1 MPPLRTANFDRLQ
14 ALLAERILI
23 LDGAMGTM
31 LQRYKLTEEQVRGE
45 RFHGHHK
52 DLVRFSDILCLTHP
66 QKITEIHRQYLAAG
80 ADIIETN
87 TFGASFVGME
97 EFELPRELVREINT
111 AAVRCAR
118 QAADEWNE
126 RTPGRPRF
134 VAGSIGPTARQM
146 AISTRVDDPAWRGTT
161 FDAMVD
167 SYFEQCEALVAAGVD
182 LLLPETFI
190 DTLNL
195 KACLFAIQKL
205 CEARGERIP
214 VMASGTF
221 GPGGVTFVSGQS
233 VEAFWNALANVPL
246 LTIGMNCALGPETM
260 RPQVEELARVST
272 VGVHAY
278 PNAGLP
284 NEMGQYD
291 LGPAQMAEL
300 VGEWAD
306 AGWINIVGGCCGTT
320 PEHIAAIAER
330 VKRDRPHNVVR
341 WSPSDLHR
349 QSESADQ
356 VRPGRPDHIAD
367 EHFLRLSG
375 TLPFTQRP
383 DSNFIMV
390 GERTN
395 VTGSKAFA
403 RLIRDGKYEEAVE
416 VARQQ
421 VAGGATIID
430 VNMDDALLD
439 GEAAM
444 TQFLRLIAGDPE
456 VQKVPVMIDSS
467 KWSVIEAGLK
477 CVQGKGIV
485 NSISLKDGEEEFLRR
500 ARLVRRYGAAVVV
513 MAFDEQGQAVEV
525 PDKLRI
531 CSRAFKL
538 LTEDVGFPPADIIFD
553 PNILTVATGMEEHNN
568 YAVNF
573 IEATRQIKE
582 HCPGSKISGGVS
594 NISFSFRGNDLVRE
608 AMHAAFLYHA
618 VRAGMDMGIVN
629 AGQLAIYEEI
639 PRELLQHVEDVLLN
653 RRPDATDRLIK
664 LAETVKGKGKAA
676 ATEDLSWRDAPVEE
690 RLKHALVR
698 GIDKFVEEDTEEA
711 RQKYDRCLAII
722 EGPLM
727 AGMQVVGDL
736 FGAGKMFLPQVVKSA
751 RVMKKSVGYLLP
763 FMEQEKA
770 AEGLA
775 EQKARGKVLLATVKG
790 DVHDIGKNIV
800 GVVLGCNNYEVID
813 LGVMVSTEKI
823 LDTAAQQGVD
833 IVGLS
838 GLITPSLD
846 EMVYVAKEMQRR
858 KLCLPLLIGGATT
871 SAKHTAVKIAPQYE
885 QPTVHVLDASRCVG
899 VVDKLLSPTLRD
911 QLVRDNQ
918 NVQRQLAESYR
929 QRDVK
934 LVPLAEARARRFK
947 TDWANVDI
955 PSPAFTGVK
964 VLRDYPL
971 AEIAQYIDWSPF
983 FLTWELKGKYPRIF
997 DDPTVG
1003 VHAKE
1008 LFADAQRLLD
1018 EIIAGRL
1025 LTASGVYGFW
1035 PAAAEGDD
1043 IVVGAEKSK
1052 VQSPKSKVTAIALTN
1067 LGPWTLDLGPI
1078 RLHTLRQQ
1086 WERAGQ
1092 KDFRALADYIA
1103 PADSGRTDY
1112 IGAFA
1117 VTTGI
1122 GCDELCQRFDREHD
1136 DYNSIMAKALAD
1148 RLAEAFAELLH
1159 QRARADWGY
1168 GRAESLTH
1176 DEIIDEAY
1184 RGIRPAPGYPS
1195 QPDHTEKRIIFDL
1208 LAAEKNAGMKLTES
1222 YAMLPAASVCGLY
1235 FAHPEARYFALDRI
1249 TREQVVEYAHRKEMP
1264 LAEIE
1269 RWLAPNLGYDP

>member
-1 MPPLRTANFDRLQ
+1 MPAPIRTATFDRLE

-31 LQRYKLTEEQVRGE
+31 LQRYKLSEHEVRGE
-45 RFHGHHK
+45 RFRSHHK

-66 QKITEIHRQYLAAG
+66 DKITEVHRQYLAAG

-87 TFGASFVGME
+87 TFGASFIGME
-97 EFELPRELVREINT
+97 EFDLPRELVREINT
-111 AAVRCAR
+111 AAASCAR

-126 RTPGRPRF
+126 RTPGKPRF

-146 AISTRVDDPAWRGTT
+146 AISTRVDDPAWRGTH

-167 SYFEQCEALVAAGVD
+167 SYYEQAEALVEAGVD

-195 KACLFAIQKL
+195 KACLFAIGKL
-205 CEARGERIP
+205 CDARGERIP

-260 RPQVEELARVST
+260 RPQVEELARVAN
-272 VGVHAY
+272 VAIHAY

-284 NEMGQYD
+284 NEMGHYD
-291 LGPAQMAEL
+291 LGPAKMAEM
-300 VGEWAD
+300 VGEWAE
-306 AGWINIVGGCCGTT
+306 AGWVNVLGGCCGTT
-320 PEHIAAIAER
+320 PEHIAAIVER
-330 VKRDRPHNVVR
+330 VKVAGTLRV
-341 WSPSDLHR
+341 PSDGTR
-349 QSESADQ
+349 S
-356 VRPGRPDHIAD
+356 VPTTW
-367 EHFLRLSG
+367 LRLSG

-383 DSNFIMV
+383 DSNFIMI

-403 RLIRDGKYEEAVE
+403 RLIRDNKYEEAVE

-444 TQFLRLIAGDPE
+444 TRFLRLIAADPE

-477 CVQGKGIV
+477 CLQGKGIV
-485 NSISLKDGEEEFLRR
+485 NSISLKDGEAEFLRR

-513 MAFDEQGQAVEV
+513 MAFDEQGQAAEV
-525 PDKLRI
+525 ADKLRI
-531 CSRAFKL
+531 CQRAYKL
-538 LTEDVGFPPADIIFD
+538 LTEQVGIPPADIIFD

-568 YAVNF
+568 YALNF
-573 IEATRQIKE
+573 IEATRLIKQ

-639 PRELLQHVEDVLLN
+639 PKELLEHVEDVLLN

-664 LAETVKGKGKAA
+664 LAETVKGKGRAA
-676 ATEDLSWRDAPVEE
+676 ATEDLSWRESTVEE
-690 RLKHALVR
+690 RLKHALIR
-698 GIDKFVEEDTEEA
+698 GIDKFVEQDTEEA
-711 RQKYDRCLAII
+711 RQQYDRCLAII

-763 FMEQEKA
+763 FMEREKA
-770 AEGLA
+770 AAGLA
-775 EQKARGKVLLATVKG
+775 DQKARGKVLLATVKG

-823 LDTAAQQGVD
+823 LDTAAERGVD
-833 IVGLS
+833 VVGLS

-858 KLCLPLLIGGATT
+858 RMCLPLLIGGATT

-885 QPTVHVLDASRCVG
+885 QPTLHVLDASRCVG

-911 QLVRDNQ
+911 QLVKDNQ
-918 NVQRQLAESYR
+918 GLQRQLTESYR
-929 QRDVK
+929 QRDIK
-934 LVPLAEARARRFK
+934 LAPLAEARAKRFS
-947 TDWANVDI
+947 TDWAAVDI
-955 PSPAFTGVK
+955 PTPAFTGVK
-964 VLRDYPL
+964 ALRDFPL

-997 DDPTVG
+997 DDPAVG
-1003 VHAKE
+1003 LHAKE

-1018 EIIAGRL
+1018 EIITDKL
-1025 LTASGVYGFW
+1025 LTAHGVYGFW
-1035 PAAAEGDD
+1035 PANAEGDD
-1043 IVVGAEKSK
+1043 IVLNVGCMSETKCTSAGESKVEGRKSK
-1052 VQSPKSKVTAIALTN
+1052 VGVGSPT
-1067 LGPWTLDLGPI
+1067 DLRPSTFDL
-1078 RLHTLRQQ
+1078 RPVLHTLRQQ
-1086 WERAGQ
+1086 WHRQGQ

-1103 PADSGRTDY
+1103 PADSGRTDH

-1117 VTTGI
+1117 VTAGH
-1122 GCDELCQRFDREHD
+1122 GLGELCRRFDREHD

-1159 QRARADWGY
+1159 KRARADWGY
-1168 GRAESLTH
+1168 GRTESLTS
-1176 DEIIDEAY
+1176 EQLIDEAY

-1195 QPDHTEKRIIFDL
+1195 QPDHTEKRTIFDL
-1208 LAAEKNAGMKLTES
+1208 LQAEDSAGITLTES
-1222 YAMLPAASVCGLY
+1222 FAMLPAASVCGLY

-1249 TREQVVEYAHRKEMP
+1249 TREQVEDYARRKGMT
-1264 LAEIE
+1264 LAEAE
-1269 RWLAPNLGYDP
+1269 RWLAPNLGYEP